1 LRENYRGDK
10 RRREDA
16 QRKKQEEKRNKR
28 LNKSKNPPVPNAG
41 TNPASAGVPPTE
53 PQV

>member
-1 LRENYRGDK
+1 MRENYRGDK

-28 LNKSKNPPVPNAG
+28 LNKSKVS
-41 TNPASAGVPPTE
+41 TASETGAQPTE
-53 PQV
+53 ETPLQNP